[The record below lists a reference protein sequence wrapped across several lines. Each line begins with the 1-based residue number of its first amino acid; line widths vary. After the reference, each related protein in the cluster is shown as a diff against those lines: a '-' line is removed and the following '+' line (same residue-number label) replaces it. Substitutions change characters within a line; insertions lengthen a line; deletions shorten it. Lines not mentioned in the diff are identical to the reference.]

1 MTPKNDRGQPETTDP
16 KRPYR
21 TPVLTVHGTLK
32 DLTKATMKG
41 GMNMDGGKPSSRAM
55 GPPG

>member
-1 MTPKNDRGQPETTDP
+1 MTPKNDKRVPDAPDG

-21 TPVLTVHGTLK
+21 TPTLTVHGTLK
-32 DLTKATMKG
+32 DVTKAQTKG
-41 GMNMDGGKPSSRAM
+41 GSNMDGGKPSSRAG

>member
-1 MTPKNDRGQPETTDP
+1 MTSKNDRRRPEADP

-32 DLTKATMKG
+32 DVTKATMKG
-41 GMNMDGGKPSSRAM
+41 GMNMDGGKPSSRAQ

>member
-1 MTPKNDRGQPETTDP
+1 MTRKNDRRRPATTDS

-21 TPVLTVHGTLK
+21 TPVLTVHGTLR
-32 DLTKATMKG
+32 DVTKATMKG
-41 GMNMDGGKPSSRAM
+41 GMNMDGGKPSSRAQ